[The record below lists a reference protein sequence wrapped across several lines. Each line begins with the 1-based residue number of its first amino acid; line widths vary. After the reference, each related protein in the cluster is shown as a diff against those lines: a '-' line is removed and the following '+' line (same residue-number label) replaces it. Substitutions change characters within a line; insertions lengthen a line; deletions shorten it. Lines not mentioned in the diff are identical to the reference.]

1 MANAFEALHGKT
13 NALEICKKK
22 VENVREVA

>member
-1 MANAFEALHGKT
+1 MANALKALHGKT